1 MPLRDDPLPQ
11 PPGPPPPLSA
21 RSAPSQT
28 VRAQLGLRALILD
41 GVLAPGQ
48 RIAELQLVERL
59 GVSRTPVRGALMKL
73 AEEGLVEPLPN
84 GGHAVKAFEDT
95 EIHDAIEVRGTLE
108 GLAARLAAE
117 RGVPATR
124 LAEARQGL
132 AAIDALLAAPTLDAD
147 GFGRYVALNTAF
159 HDQLAAMAGSAVVRR
174 QLERAKTA
182 PFASPDAFVLVRS
195 EGPGARD
202 VLVVAQAQHRAL
214 LEAIARREGARAEA
228 VAREHARLAQQNLR
242 LVLQGRGGLRAPGAL
257 GLIREGP
264 RGP

>member
-117 RGVPATR
+117 RG
-124 LAEARQGL
+124 AEARQGL

-214 LEAIARREGARAEA
+214 LEAIARREGARAEPSPGA
-228 VAREHARLAQQNLR
+228 ARRSARRRGSCRCRRAGAR
-242 LVLQGRGGLRAPGAL
+242 RGGAR
-257 GLIREGP
+257 RR
-264 RGP
+264 RGR